1 MKQQIADI
9 IITRGRAAGV
19 NNLGITSIVKNRHGE
34 MLRDYNIRLGNGRFK
49 SLPKGLYDQLKQ
61 VQEKRNYTEADIDQM
76 ISQYSAQLNQINNQI
91 QQNMSNY
98 QNNSGMGHS
107 GATQHLD
114 PLAGGPNPFKKP

>member
-1 MKQQIADI
+1 MADVI
-9 IITRGRAAGV
+9 IVRGRAAGV

-34 MLRDYNIRLGNGRFK
+34 TLRDYNIRLGNGRFK
-49 SLPKGLYDQLKQ
+49 SLPKGLYDRLKQ

-98 QNNSGMGHS
+98 QNNTGMGHS
-107 GATQHLD
+107 GATRHLS

>member
-61 VQEKRNYTEADIDQM
+61 IQDKRNFTEADIDQM

-91 QQNMSNY
+91 QQNMGNY
-98 QNNSGMGHS
+98 QSNSGVGQS
-107 GATQHLD
+107 GVTQHLD

>member
-34 MLRDYNIRLGNGRFK
+34 TLRDYNIRLGNGRFK
-49 SLPKGLYDQLKQ
+49 SLPKGIYDQLKQ

-91 QQNMSNY
+91 QQNMHSYHSN
-98 QNNSGMGHS
+98 SS
-107 GATQHLD
+107 TGASQHLD
-114 PLAGGPNPFKKP
+114 PLAGGPNPFSKKP